1 VLHEDET
8 GGAFVKKKPSLRLIE
23 GKDAL
28 DLESLRALYVSLTGK
43 EPTPDELAE
52 AKAMLEQAKAEDA
65 AKAKS

>member
-1 VLHEDET
+1 MHEDEI
-8 GGAFVKKKPSLRLIE
+8 GGAFVNKKPSLRLIE

-28 DLESLRALYVSLTGK
+28 DLESLCELYVSLTGK
-43 EPTPDELAE
+43 EPTPEELAE